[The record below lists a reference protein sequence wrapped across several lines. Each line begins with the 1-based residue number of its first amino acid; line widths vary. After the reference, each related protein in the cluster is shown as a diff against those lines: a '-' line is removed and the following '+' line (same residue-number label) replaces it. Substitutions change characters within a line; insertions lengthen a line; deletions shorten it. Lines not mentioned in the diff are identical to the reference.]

1 VNDLVMHLEA
11 LVEAFAR
18 KIAALAIDVA
28 EQKGRADRLEGELDE
43 LRREYVPGY
52 PLRAAPPAETF
63 APCGY
68 QLNGNGSRC
77 NLPENHHGA
86 PLAEINRL
94 RAELAAEK
102 KRAMELSTSV
112 EDLIEQRQFDA
123 EAHADTRA
131 QLDKV
136 RHDCDE
142 MIRTFDEV
150 EAQREAEE
158 SAHAATKVQLG
169 RAVALL
175 TSIHRK
181 WEHVAMWSGAMQDI
195 KLAIDELSSDS
206 DSKDA
211 AEAWRELLAAY
222 ASHNQRGE
230 DGPCECDYCKAF
242 AALAADDAPR
252 GVGRVCSTCNDT
264 HLMPLGDDEVMCTRC
279 PRPCQKCR
287 VGGNGAYCSTT
298 PCACDCHGGDS

>member
-28 EQKGRADRLEGELDE
+28 EQKGRADRLERELDE

-52 PLRAAPPAETF
+52 PPRAAPLAETLA
-63 APCGY
+63 APTDLWKCSMCG
-68 QLNGNGSRC
+68 RC
-77 NLPENHHGA
+77 TIGEA
-86 PLAEINRL
+86 QDKAEINRL

-102 KRAMELSTSV
+102 KRTMELSTSV

-150 EAQREAEE
+150 EAQRDDEE
-158 SAHAATKVQLG
+158 SAHAATKAKLG
-169 RAVALL
+169 RAVAALDDV
-175 TSIHRK
+175 TRSGCSQCVGVDYCSRC
-181 WEHVAMWSGAMQDI
+181 VAARAI
-195 KLAIDELSSDS
+195 LADT

-211 AEAWRELLAAY
+211 GEAWRELLAAY

-242 AALAADDAPR
+242 AALAAVDARR
-252 GVGRVCSTCNDT
+252 GGGR
-264 HLMPLGDDEVMCTRC
+264 
-279 PRPCQKCR
+279 
-287 VGGNGAYCSTT
+287 
-298 PCACDCHGGDS
+298 